1 MGRLRLL
8 IVVID
13 ADQDGAGG
21 AVGKDGKP
29 VKGEHPDHVVVIK
42 YVPAV
47 GDSKRAIDEY
57 YSEIMGGGRSTINI
71 FNECEDSLL
80 ATPLILD
87 LTILAELLTR
97 ISYRDVAAGA
107 RDFKPLYPVL
117 SLLSYMLKAPL
128 VKPGACPSCDSLLCC
143 GCVSDCM
150 GRAGTDVVN
159 SLSRQRNA
167 LETFLKACIGLEG
180 SSDLLL
186 ETRIW

>member
-1 MGRLRLL
+1 ML
-8 IVVID
+8 
-13 ADQDGAGG
+13 APGASIGG
-21 AVGKDGKP
+21 KVKD
-29 VKGEHPDHVVVIK
+29 VKGEHPDHIVVIK

-97 ISYRDVAAGA
+97 IKYREVTNGSDAE
-107 RDFKPLYPVL
+107 FKPLYPVL

-128 VKPGACPSCDSLLCC
+128 VKPGAHIFIFLSSRQIIDMRLR
-143 GCVSDCM
+143 V
-150 GRAGTDVVN
+150 GTGVVN

-186 ETRIW
+186 ETCIW